1 MFSALAPRVTQHL
14 ADAMRYRR
22 ATVPG
27 ASYFFTLITFQRQR
41 LFSDQSNVERWHRS
55 VAKVQRTRPFVV
67 EAEVVMPDHLHMI
80 WTLPEGDADYSTRI
94 RLIKTAFTKD
104 QLQHI
109 RNDTTNESRAHKGE
123 RDVWQRRYWEHV
135 IRDERDFQAHL
146 DYIHAN
152 PVQHGLVARPGDWP
166 HSTFGMWLERGAY
179 ESWWGTDEMPSLPD
193 WAGRE

>member
-1 MFSALAPRVTQHL
+1 
-14 ADAMRYRR
+14 MRYRR

-27 ASYFFTLITFQRQR
+27 ASYFFTLITYQRQR
-41 LFSDQSNVERWHRS
+41 LFSDPSNVARWHRAI
-55 VAKVQRTRPFVV
+55 AKVQRTRPFVV

-80 WTLPEGDADYSTRI
+80 WTLPETEADYATRI

-104 QLQHI
+104 SPL
-109 RNDTTNESRAHKGE
+109 RVSVASTCGSRVSKGE

-152 PVQHGLVARPGDWP
+152 PVQHGLVARPSDWP
-166 HSTFGMWLERGAY
+166 HSSFSDWVERGVY
-179 ESWWGTDEMPSLPD
+179 EPYWGTDAMPPLPE